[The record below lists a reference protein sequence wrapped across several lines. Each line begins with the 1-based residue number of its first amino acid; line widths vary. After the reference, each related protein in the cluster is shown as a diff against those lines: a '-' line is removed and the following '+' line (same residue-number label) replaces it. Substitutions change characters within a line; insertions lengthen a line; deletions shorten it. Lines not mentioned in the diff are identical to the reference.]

1 MIRVDITDYEP
12 LAEAIL
18 AIRLEVFVTEQGVPS
33 ELEVDGRD
41 PECIHALAFCDD
53 KPVGTG
59 RLLPDGHIGRVA
71 VLKTYRNQGVGAA
84 IMKRLIEEARKRG
97 FEEVLLSSQTAA
109 IRFYERLGFV
119 SEGDVYL
126 EAGIDHIDMSLKL

>member
-1 MIRVDITDYEP
+1 MPRVEITDYEP
-12 LAEAIL
+12 QAKAIL
-18 AIRLEVFVTEQGVPS
+18 AIRFEVFVNEQCVPS

-41 PECIHALAFCDD
+41 PDCIHALAFYED

-71 VLKTYRNQGVGAA
+71 VLKAYRNKGIGGT

-97 FEEVLLSSQTAA
+97 FEEALLSSQTAA

-119 SEGDVYL
+119 SEGEVYL
-126 EAGIDHIDMSLKL
+126 EAGIDHIDMRLEL